1 MVKGS
6 GSWLGVQG
14 LLRAEGTAQA
24 PIYFT
29 SYRDDCVGGDTN
41 GDGSA
46 SSPAPGDWS
55 NGGAGSWAS
64 IWFGDPSSAGILRH
78 VTVRYGHDALYC
90 RDDQTTLTLSDTTIE
105 KNLSGIQSQF
115 AGLSLTRVQIKD
127 NVNGGV
133 SVGGG
138 LTSLVVQDSTFAR
151 NGGGG
156 LSVNALVQASL
167 TVTGNTFQGNGGTQ
181 LSLAGG
187 GLAGNLVT
195 GNVFSGSASAAVRLN
210 AAMLPAFG
218 SGNTGPSALDR
229 AVVLSGM
236 IPADAA
242 LHPENVYVLQGQ
254 VQVLSGVTL
263 TVEPGHG
270 GQGVRFLARS
280 AGPPTGR
287 GHRPGPHLL
296 HKLPGRQRGRGHQR
310 RRQR

>member
-1 MVKGS
+1 M
-6 GSWLGVQG
+6 
-14 LLRAEGTAQA
+14 
-24 PIYFT
+24 
-29 SYRDDCVGGDTN
+29 GGDTN

-263 TVEPGHG
+263 TVEPGTVVKGSGSWLGVQGLLRAEGTAQAPIYFTSYRDDSVGGDTNGDGSASSPAPGDWSNG
-270 GQGVRFLARS
+270 GQV
-280 AGPPTGR
+280 
-287 GHRPGPHLL
+287 PGPASGSAI
-296 HKLPGRQRGRGHQR
+296 PRARASCAM
-310 RRQR
+310 